1 MFLFLYI
8 YQNTYFLRVRE
19 RAESFSPMP
28 GIPSFGFNNPYG
40 NNDPYGDPYG
50 IMQITQNSPGF
61 GGGGY
66 GGGGGGYGFGGGY
79 GMGGGGGFTDPNFG
93 TVWGQEGG
101 YMAGYY
107 GQRSFLEGTG
117 TSESVMNTQ
126 LGISNLMQRV
136 LNAPPAHLTG
146 MQQPLAMDGTSV
158 TNLLGS
164 IDLDG
169 DKKISKEELDKAIA
183 TGQANEANVY
193 QQASQSVYGWYPNA
207 DAVPKYQRDM
217 AILNQLKTITD
228 AKGTFDL
235 ADISKLLG
243 ADGVSGS
250 LTSADVTTYLAG
262 LNVTPPDPNPT
273 PVTFSQNVN
282 AEVDNLFNFRSYNVA
297 TAGDVDRFKADM
309 NAVINDTSASA
320 DKKALAK
327 FLLDNVDKIKD
338 FATSSNNGI
347 INDNL
352 VKTLAQQDT
361 TDGADIL
368 SNKDIAKIVAVAQQ
382 TNDANKFEVSIIQ
395 DAFKNASG
403 TSVTFTS
410 PEQLQQH
417 IDTVLTERLNAETDA
432 TAKAKIQKQ
441 IDAMKFI
448 KTNFAKLNTDGG
460 TTLSVEEVVKFAETT
475 KTDKPTGVT
484 EEVLSQDDINNYK
497 APTVP
502 TTAAEIVAAMG
513 ALSLTKEA
521 NTLDAVKFALLD
533 ANNPLL
539 ADQNR
544 DGVITQTEI
553 EQAHTRITEAIAKIN
568 ADPKFA
574 TDNKYQDTY
583 ILLSKL
589 KSSLEQ
595 IVGTDGKVDTNKF
608 NTLKALSFKADGFT
622 FEGLANVAKTKEKM
636 TNSTDNTAQTTFSEE
651 DWTEANGLAAK
662 WLALANNRKEIGHEE
677 PTDYG
682 GSNFVVDYTV
692 TVPSYTQNFSWSTQ
706 VFDAFKNDLVNGLTE
721 DQLKERLQDANVS
734 QAHKD
739 VYALLYLN
747 FDLLKDSNGKITK
760 TTLDAVRNAD
770 GNSDTLSAQEIYLYN
785 LYKKP

>member
-1 MFLFLYI
+1 
-8 YQNTYFLRVRE
+8 
-19 RAESFSPMP
+19 MP
-28 GIPSFGFNNPYG
+28 GIPSFGFNNPYA

-50 IMQITQNSPGF
+50 IMQITQNSPG
-61 GGGGY
+61 Y
-66 GGGGGGYGFGGGY
+66 GGGMGGGY
-79 GMGGGGGFTDPNFG
+79 GMGGGGFTDPNFG
-93 TVWGQEGG
+93 TIWGQEGG

-117 TSESVMNTQ
+117 ASESVMNTQ

-146 MQQPLAMDGTSV
+146 MQQPLAMDGTAV

-228 AKGTFDL
+228 AKGKFDL

-243 ADGVSGS
+243 SDGVSGT
-250 LTSADVTTYLAG
+250 LTAADVTTYLAG
-262 LNVTPPDPNPT
+262 LNTVVPPDPGTTPT
-273 PVTFSQNVN
+273 TFSQNVN
-282 AEVDNLFNFRSYNVA
+282 AEVENLFNWRSYNVA
-297 TAGDVDRFKADM
+297 TAGDVDKFKTDM
-309 NAVINDTSASA
+309 NAIINDTAASA
-320 DKKALAK
+320 EKKALAK

-347 INDNL
+347 INNNL
-352 VKTLAQQDT
+352 VKMLAQQDT

-368 SNKDIAKIVAVAQQ
+368 SNKDIAKIVAVTQQ
-382 TNDANKFEVSIIQ
+382 TNDANKFEISVIK

-460 TTLSVEEVVKFAETT
+460 STLGVEEVVKFAETT

-497 APTVP
+497 VPPVP
-502 TTAAEIVAAMG
+502 TTAAEMVAAMG
-513 ALSLTKEA
+513 SLSQNKDA
-521 NTLDAVKFALLD
+521 NTLEAMKFAFYD
-533 ANNPLL
+533 ANNPMA

-544 DGVITQTEI
+544 DGTVTQEELQAAYTRVTEGI
-553 EQAHTRITEAIAKIN
+553 QKIST
-568 ADPKFA
+568 DPKYTQNDYFN
-574 TDNKYQDTY
+574 TFL
-583 ILLSKL
+583 LLSKI
-589 KSSLEQ
+589 KDSLSQ
-595 IVGTDGKVDTNKF
+595 FVGADGKVDTAKF
-608 NTLKALSFKADGFT
+608 NTMKSLSFKPDGIT
-622 FEGLANVAKTKEKM
+622 LEGLTNLAKSKEKVSG
-636 TNSTDNTAQTTFSEE
+636 TGDATAQTTITSD
-651 DWTEANGLAAK
+651 DWTEAGKLATTWENLIK
-662 WLALANNRKEIGHEE
+662 NRPKINSGEMETIS
-677 PTDYG
+677 TDYG
-682 GSNFVVDYTV
+682 GSYEQ
-692 TVPSYTQNFSWSTQ
+692 PIMI
-706 VFDAFKNDLVNGLTE
+706 DAP
-721 DQLKERLQDANVS
+721 R
-734 QAHKD
+734 
-739 VYALLYLN
+739 N
-747 FDLLKDSNGKITK
+747 FDFDTSFTQSEIYLALGTMLASGITSQQIIAKLEDPNVPPAQKKVFELLHYSFEFLKDSSGKITK
-760 TTLDAVRNAD
+760 SSLDTAMLAD
-770 GNSDTLSAQEIYLYN
+770 GNGSSVSAQEIYLYH